1 MPNPAAG
8 LSLGGSLVGSMMQA
22 DATSSA
28 AATQAGAAQAGIEE
42 QRRQFNEIQKLL
54 SPYVQAGTGAIGGF
68 QPFQAAG
75 RSAFDEQMALLGLA
89 PETVAPPSFGGGGG
103 GFFGIAGDIAGELGQ
118 MRPAARSEAELRN
131 ALIGQFTGPERTIYG
146 GSAVGGDWERTIGG
160 EVNEAGLAAAIQAA
174 QAQDQAAQ
182 NAFQAQATPSTRY
195 VGGEAGQAAQ
205 DAAIKRIEAS
215 PFFQNQVRQGEEA
228 LLQRASATGGLRGG
242 NIQAAL
248 AQFRPQMLQQAIEK
262 QYEKLG
268 GIAGT
273 GLGATEALYRGGQ
286 ASATNQASQ
295 AGSLGANV
303 ATLLGQR
310 GAAQAGGQ
318 LAGAAPFAN
327 LLNMPTQLAGM
338 NYARTGTFG
347 FPGLGGLFGGG
358 GGGNQFGVD
367 VSSFQTGPQ

>member
-1 MPNPAAG
+1 MPDPGTA
-8 LSLGGSLVGSMMQA
+8 LSLGGSVVGSMMQS

-28 AATQAGAAQAGIEE
+28 AATQAGAAQAGIDE

-103 GFFGIAGDIAGELGQ
+103 ALGQ
-118 MRPAARSEAELRN
+118 MMPTARSEAELRN
-131 ALIGQFTGPERTIYG
+131 ALIGQFTTPA
-146 GSAVGGDWERTIGG
+146 SSRTIGG
-160 EVNEAGLAAAIQAA
+160 REGEYTVDVPASVNEAGLAAAIQAA

-215 PFFQNQVRQGEEA
+215 PFFQNQIRQGEEA

-327 LLNMPTQLAGM
+327 LLNMPTQLAGL

>member
-1 MPNPAAG
+1 MPNPAAAIPAG
-8 LSLGGSLVGSMMQA
+8 ASLLGSLISS

-28 AATQAGAAQAGIEE
+28 AATQAGASQAGIAE

-75 RSAFDEQMALLGLA
+75 RTAFDEQMALLGLA
-89 PETVAPPSFGGGGG
+89 PETVAPPTVVGG
-103 GFFGIAGDIAGELGQ
+103 GFEGIAGTLGQ
-118 MRPAARSEAELRN
+118 LRPTARSEEELRN
-131 ALIGQFTGPERTIYG
+131 ALIGQFTVPTRIESYG
-146 GSAVGGDWERTIGG
+146 GREGDFQRTVGG
-160 EVNEAGLAAAIQAA
+160 EVDEAGLAAAIQAA

-182 NAFQAQATPSTRY
+182 SAFQAQAMPTTRY
-195 VGGEAGQAAQ
+195 VGGEAGRAAQ
-205 DAAIKRIEAS
+205 EAAIQRLESS
-215 PFFQNQVRQGEEA
+215 PFFQAKVRQGEEA
-228 LLQRASATGGLRGG
+228 MLQRASATGGLRGG
-242 NIQAAL
+242 NMQAAL
-248 AQFRPQMLQQAIEK
+248 AQFRPQMLQQAIED
-262 QYEKLG
+262 QYAKLG

-295 AGSLGANV
+295 AGALGANV
-303 ATLLGQR
+303 ATLLGQQ

-327 LLNMPTQLAGM
+327 LLNMPLQMAGM
-338 NYARTGTFG
+338 NYGRTGQFG
-347 FPGLGGLFGGG
+347 IPGLGNLFGGS
-358 GGGNQFGVD
+358 GGNQFGVD